1 MAHRAVSKRLIE
13 VAQRSGIGAEE
24 TPLGGVA
31 DGPLSIPEVRCM
43 GDVAD
48 KGAPGQVDLAALER
62 AIGLHTRLIATTH
75 LPTQR
80 VSSTRTDIPKKAA
93 MVG

>member
-1 MAHRAVSKRLIE
+1 
-13 VAQRSGIGAEE
+13 
-24 TPLGGVA
+24 
-31 DGPLSIPEVRCM
+31 M

-75 LPTQR
+75 LPTHR